1 MSRHVQ
7 LVVEGQ
13 VATIYLAREEALGA
27 LTPEMWV
34 ELDHTLSDLAE
45 RDEVRV
51 VVVRSRNPRVF
62 SPGLDLNVLGALS
75 GDELRR
81 ALKAEEAALYRLEN
95 LPIPTVAAVAG
106 WVLGAGC
113 GLAVACDVRIA
124 DETARFGLPVAR
136 LGLMTSPAMLQRFV
150 AVIGPART
158 KELLFRGRAITAQQ
172 AEQWGLVNQVVPAGQ
187 LDAAVREWIR
197 DIRRGAPAAIRAG
210 KRAVNL
216 CLPLTV
222 SHGMPPAPPY
232 FIEPAEFREGLAAF
246 REHREPDWGFLVARQ
261 REEGALHDG

>member
-7 LVVEGQ
+7 LQVEGQ
-13 VATIYLAREEALGA
+13 VATIYLAREEKLGA
-27 LTPEMWV
+27 LTPEMWE
-34 ELDHTLSDLAE
+34 ELDRTLSDLAE
-45 RDEVRV
+45 RDGLRV

-62 SPGLDLNVLGALS
+62 SPGLDLDVLAALS
-75 GDELRR
+75 ADELTR

-106 WVLGAGC
+106 WALGAGC

-124 DETARFGLPVAR
+124 DTTARFGLPVAR

-158 KELLFRGRAITAQQ
+158 KELLYRGRVITAEE
-172 AEQWGLVNQVVPAGQ
+172 AERWGLVNQVVPAGQ
-187 LDAAVREWIR
+187 LDTAVREWTR
-197 DIRRGAPAAIRAG
+197 DIRTGAPAAIRAG

-222 SHGMPPAPPY
+222 SHGMPHSSPY
-232 FIEPAEFREGLAAF
+232 FIEPSEFREGLTAF
-246 REHREPDWGFLVARQ
+246 REHRDPDWESLVASRS
-261 REEGALHDG
+261 EEDAGHDG